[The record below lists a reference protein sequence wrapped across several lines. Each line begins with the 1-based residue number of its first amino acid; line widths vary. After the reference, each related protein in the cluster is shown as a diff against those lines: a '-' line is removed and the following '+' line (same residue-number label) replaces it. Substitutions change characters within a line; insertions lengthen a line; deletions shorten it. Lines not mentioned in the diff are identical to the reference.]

1 MGRATAPF
9 SHIMNETKRL
19 VYSKQFSPIP
29 TMVRRQNVLSYELC
43 DKIIRLQRKKGLVP
57 GVVWDGKQF
66 VQDKEY
72 RVVDTADILEEDVPE
87 LYTILNELV
96 LELNEN
102 AFKFNIYGVF
112 DDAIFMEY
120 RAANVNQGDGFFN
133 WHVDAGDSYTS
144 LRKFSIVIGLNN
156 PEEYDGG
163 DLVIQNGGMEHN
175 VRLRKGDIAA
185 FPAYINHCVTPVT
198 RGVRNS
204 IVVFIV
210 GPRFV

>member
-1 MGRATAPF
+1 
-9 SHIMNETKRL
+9 
-19 VYSKQFSPIP
+19 
-29 TMVRRQNVLSYELC
+29 
-43 DKIIRLQRKKGLVP
+43 
-57 GVVWDGKQF
+57 
-66 VQDKEY
+66 
-72 RVVDTADILEEDVPE
+72 
-87 LYTILNELV
+87 
-96 LELNEN
+96 
-102 AFKFNIYGVF
+102 
-112 DDAIFMEY
+112 MEY
-120 RAANVNQGDGFFN
+120 RSANVNQGDGFFN
-133 WHVDAGDSYTS
+133 WHVDAGDGYTS

>member
-1 MGRATAPF
+1 
-9 SHIMNETKRL
+9 MNETKRL
-19 VYSKQFSPIP
+19 IYSKQFSPIP
-29 TMVRRQNVLSYELC
+29 PVVRRQNVLSYELC
-43 DKIIRLQRKKGLVP
+43 DKIVAIQRKKGLQP
-57 GVVWDGKQF
+57 GVVWDGKAF
-66 VQDKEY
+66 VQDDSY

-87 LYTILNELV
+87 LYEILADV
-96 LELNEN
+96 VGELNDNE
-102 AFKFNIYGVF
+102 FKFNIYGIF

-120 RAANVNQGDGFFN
+120 RAANVNHGNSFFN
-133 WHVDAGDSYTS
+133 WHVDAGASYTS

-163 DLVIQNGGMEHN
+163 DLLLQNGGTEYK
-175 VRLRKGDIAA
+175 VRLRKGDLAA
-185 FPAYINHCVTPVT
+185 FPAYINHCVTPVS